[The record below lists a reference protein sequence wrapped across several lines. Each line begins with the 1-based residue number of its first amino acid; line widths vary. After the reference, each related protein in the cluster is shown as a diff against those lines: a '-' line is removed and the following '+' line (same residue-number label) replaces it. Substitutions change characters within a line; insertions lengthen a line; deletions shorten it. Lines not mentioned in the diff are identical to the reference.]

1 VTESANILGVNRAFK
16 RRLALG
22 IALAAVVAGGT
33 VAALAA
39 TAPSTRHGTGVPPGI
54 ARDLPGAAAYLGV
67 SPLRL
72 QADLR
77 AGKTLAEIAAAA
89 SGKSEAGLI
98 ATLVAARKARLDAV
112 SAKLTRRVT
121 AEVNRVPGQGARAL
135 ARSYLGLTPPQL
147 RGELRAGKTLAQI
160 ADATSGKSA
169 AGLIAAIVTARQA
182 RLVAAVATGKLTRA
196 QSDARAAG
204 LQKRITR
211 LVNRKPHAQKS
222 G

>member
-1 VTESANILGVNRAFK
+1 VNRAFK

-22 IALAAVVAGGT
+22 VALAAVVAGGT

-39 TAPSTRHGTGVPPGI
+39 TAPSTRHGNGVPPGV
-54 ARDLPGAAAYLGV
+54 ARDLPGAAGYLGL

-77 AGKTLAEIAAAA
+77 AGKTLAEIAAATP
-89 SGKSEAGLI
+89 GKSEAGLI

-112 SAKLTRRVT
+112 SAKLTQRVT
-121 AEVNRVPGQGARAL
+121 AEVNRVPGQGAGAL
-135 ARSYLGLTPPQL
+135 ARSYLGLTPAQL

-169 AGLIAAIVTARQA
+169 AGLIAAIVKARQA
-182 RLVAAVATGKLTRA
+182 RLAAAVATGKLTRA

-211 LVNRKPHAQKS
+211 LVNRTRHAQKT